1 MKNII
6 LKKIFLV
13 IALLLLIPKLIAQ
26 GNLKY
31 NTHVNR
37 AENSIL
43 EKDYALAL
51 IEYNNLS
58 SEFNNLYGKDIYNA
72 LICANKEK
80 NWEQVFLWAK
90 LFLSKG
96 AEINFFNQK
105 KFEELKKT
113 NHWKKI
119 LKLNIKNNIN
129 VKLKKKID
137 SLVNIDQG
145 EFVQLKEKNIPDIY
159 DFTANIDKVLFKLDK
174 EYKGITEDNV
184 GLNIT
189 NDTIFSFLPT
199 YSVLLRHSYQSKRE
213 NSYFNYQ
220 KQNFNLEKDLFF
232 TINSFDL
239 VPIILYKKETYFLK
253 EEFLSTEKVELLNYI
268 QKAKKILNKPN
279 SDFIL
284 YYPCSEIASFANKE
298 SELQFKTILDNFY
311 YK

>member
-6 LKKIFLV
+6 FKKIFLV

-239 VPIILYKKETYFLK
+239 MPIILYKKETYFLK

-268 QKAKKILNKPN
+268 QKAKKILDKPN

>member
-6 LKKIFLV
+6 FKKIFLV

-31 NTHVNR
+31 NTLVNR

-239 VPIILYKKETYFLK
+239 MPIILYKKETYFLK

>member
-6 LKKIFLV
+6 FKKIFLV

-239 VPIILYKKETYFLK
+239 MPIILYKKETYFLK

>member
-6 LKKIFLV
+6 FKKIFLV

-31 NTHVNR
+31 NTLVNR

-43 EKDYALAL
+43 EKDYSLAL

-159 DFTANIDKVLFKLDK
+159 DFTANIDKALFKLDK
-174 EYKGITEDNV
+174 EYNGITEDNV

-239 VPIILYKKETYFLK
+239 MPIILYKKETYFLK

>member
-6 LKKIFLV
+6 FKKIFLV

-105 KFEELKKT
+105 KFEELK
-113 NHWKKI
+113 
-119 LKLNIKNNIN
+119 
-129 VKLKKKID
+129 
-137 SLVNIDQG
+137 
-145 EFVQLKEKNIPDIY
+145 
-159 DFTANIDKVLFKLDK
+159 
-174 EYKGITEDNV
+174 
-184 GLNIT
+184 
-189 NDTIFSFLPT
+189 
-199 YSVLLRHSYQSKRE
+199 
-213 NSYFNYQ
+213 
-220 KQNFNLEKDLFF
+220 
-232 TINSFDL
+232 
-239 VPIILYKKETYFLK
+239 
-253 EEFLSTEKVELLNYI
+253 
-268 QKAKKILNKPN
+268 
-279 SDFIL
+279 
-284 YYPCSEIASFANKE
+284 
-298 SELQFKTILDNFY
+298 
-311 YK
+311 